1 MATVLLALA
10 ASFSYGWSDFLGGI
24 ASKRDSAFAVTAT
37 AQIASG
43 AMLLVAAFFWPAS
56 PGSSDLWW
64 GVLAGVCG
72 AIGIAALY
80 GALAIGRMSV
90 VAPVTAALS
99 GSLPAL
105 VDLIRGTQVPVLAI
119 TGMGLAVVAVVIVS
133 ASAETEPA
141 EERSRDLPAL
151 GLALLAGT
159 SFAIGIVGLSET
171 ASASGLWPLVI
182 ARVVSVALAGG
193 LALWRSGH
201 IVAAKPALYSSLGAG
216 AFDSIAN
223 VTMLTALRLGPLAVA
238 SVLSSLYPVVIVV
251 LAFLILREHL
261 RPSQQ
266 AGVALALVA
275 VVLTALR

>member
-1 MATVLLALA
+1 MTTILLALA
-10 ASFSYGWSDFLGGI
+10 ASFSYGWSDFLGGQ
-24 ASKRDSAFAVTAT
+24 ASKRDSAFSVTAT

-43 AMLLVAAFFWPAS
+43 IMLLVAALVWRGTPA
-56 PGSSDLWW
+56 SSDLWW
-64 GVLAGVCG
+64 GALAGVCG
-72 AIGIAALY
+72 AVGITALY

-105 VDLIRGTQVPVLAI
+105 VDLIRGTTVPPLAI
-119 TGMGLAVVAVVIVS
+119 GGMALAVVAVVIVS

-151 GLALLAGT
+151 GLALLAGA
-159 SFAIGIVGLSET
+159 SFAIGIVGLSGT
-171 ASASGLWPLVI
+171 SAASGLWPLVM
-182 ARVVSVALAGG
+182 ARIVSVAVAGG
-193 LALWRSGH
+193 FAFWRAGHVIALR
-201 IVAAKPALYSSLGAG
+201 PALPSAIGAG
-216 AFDSIAN
+216 AFDSVAN
-223 VTMLTALRLGPLAVA
+223 VTMLVALRLGPLAVA
-238 SVLSSLYPVVIVV
+238 SVLSSLYPVVIVI
-251 LAFLILREHL
+251 LAFVVLHEHL